1 MPLETSEPGQCKAVR
16 CTVTKWKR
24 TCVHLKRGH
33 HSTPGDGWKNLFLG
47 QSRHRTISWRRCG
60 VIQHC
65 CGDHPSRWWYWCLT
79 SSHERSTSS
88 APAHLVSRQQGS
100 HSTTTVPVLRSALS
114 HRLAQSDGQ
123 LSHPPTSIKPN
134 PTEKRSNIY
143 RECSF
148 HLSI

>member
-1 MPLETSEPGQCKAVR
+1 MPLETSELGQCKAVR

-24 TCVHLKRGH
+24 TRVHLKRGH

-47 QSRHRTISWRRCG
+47 QSIHRTISWRRCG

-65 CGDHPSRWWYWCLT
+65 WDHHPSRWWYWCLT

-134 PTEKRSNIY
+134 PTEKRRNIY
-143 RECSF
+143 GECSF